1 MEMKNYSLIDTHVH
15 IDEVTDLEGV
25 IRRAQSAGVKAIIGV
40 GSDLVSNQTVL
51 QIAQAFPGYPFPA
64 LGFHP
69 WQIEAG
75 KLETTLDALDREVGL
90 DSKVETDKTLQIR
103 AFQRILELAASR
115 NRPVIVHARG
125 AWEEAL
131 SMVGEA
137 GLEMAVFHWYRCS
150 MSVLTRIIEKGYSIS
165 ATPALAYSSRHRR
178 AIRRMPI
185 EGLVLETGAPQ
196 AYRGVASEPKDL
208 LTSVFMVADLKGMEP
223 EEVARKTTQNALELF
238 GLNLGMRESFMDP
251 LLS

>member
-1 MEMKNYSLIDTHVH
+1 MGVKKYSLIDTHVH
-15 IDEVTDLEGV
+15 IDELTDLEGA

-40 GSDLVSNQTVL
+40 GSDFVSNQTVL
-51 QIAQAFPGYPFPA
+51 QIAQDFPGYLFPA

-69 WQIEAG
+69 RQIEAG
-75 KLETTLDALDREVGL
+75 KLEATLDALDREVGRCVALGEVGL
-90 DSKVETDKTLQIR
+90 DSKVETDKTLQIP

-137 GLEMAVFHWYRCS
+137 GLEMAVFHWYRGS

-185 EGLVLETGAPQ
+185 EGLLLETDASQ
-196 AYRGVASEPKDL
+196 ACRGVASEPKDV

-238 GLNLGMRESFMDP
+238 GLNLGM
-251 LLS
+251 

>member
-1 MEMKNYSLIDTHVH
+1 MGVKKYSLIDTHVH
-15 IDEVTDLEGV
+15 IDELTDLEGA

-51 QIAQAFPGYPFPA
+51 QIAQDFPGYLFPA

-75 KLETTLDALDREVGL
+75 RLEATLDALDREVGRCVALGEVGL
-90 DSKVETDKTLQIR
+90 DFKAETDKTLQIR
-103 AFQRILELAASR
+103 AFQRIIELAASR

-137 GLEMAVFHWYRCS
+137 GLEMAVFHWYS
-150 MSVLTRIIEKGYSIS
+150 GPMSVLTRIIEKGYSIS

-185 EGLVLETGAPQ
+185 EGLLLETDAPQ

-238 GLNLGMRESFMDP
+238 GLNLGM
-251 LLS
+251 